1 MDMWNMVNYLYNEQA
16 ALKAKYDNLT
26 SLVREILEA
35 VKNEEVKRLEKE
47 NKKSHFVCRYFRRG
61 YCKEG
66 QSCQYFHPN
75 EVCQEYFCTGSCSQG
90 KRCRQRHPQ
99 KCRYWMR
106 GHCWRGELCVY
117 LHKDVDKDEDLRRE
131 TNEDEATFEDENKDE
146 GSKKETNEDEA
157 TSEEEINRNVEQ
169 SSDPLD
175 DSLGELTAEEII
187 KMYENVEI
195 TLDDGDQ
202 ISTDEIL
209 RMYAESSEKLCPIKK
224 STRKIKQ
231 KKIS

>member
-1 MDMWNMVNYLYNEQA
+1 
-16 ALKAKYDNLT
+16 
-26 SLVREILEA
+26 
-35 VKNEEVKRLEKE
+35 
-47 NKKSHFVCRYFRRG
+47 
-61 YCKEG
+61 
-66 QSCQYFHPN
+66 
-75 EVCQEYFCTGSCSQG
+75 
-90 KRCRQRHPQ
+90 
-99 KCRYWMR
+99 MR
-106 GHCWRGELCVY
+106 GHCWRGEQCVY
-117 LHKDVDKDEDLRRE
+117 LHKDVDKDEDLRKE
-131 TNEDEATFEDENKDE
+131 TNEEEATSEDEDKDE

-209 RMYAESSEKLCPIKK
+209 RMYENDESSEKLCPIKK

-231 KKIS
+231 EEIS